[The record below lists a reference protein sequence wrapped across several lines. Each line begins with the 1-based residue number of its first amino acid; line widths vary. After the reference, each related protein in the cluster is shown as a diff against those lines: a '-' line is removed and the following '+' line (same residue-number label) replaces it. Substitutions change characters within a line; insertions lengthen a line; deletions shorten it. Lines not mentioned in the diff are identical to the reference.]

1 MALSLY
7 VDRQSALHRRHPVAK
22 VLAMILVFVA
32 IFVSDDP
39 RVVAGLTLLIMVAIA
54 VAGASGIVW
63 RLRWLILPIFV
74 FTTFIWAVFYP
85 AQAGAPVDRAA
96 AFRFGLGM
104 ALKLESFLL
113 TGLVFLAT
121 TSVEEFAFGLTRLGV
136 PYRAGFV
143 LTLACRLVPVFL
155 DAALTVVDAQR
166 CRGLD
171 LSSGGLR
178 TRIARYVPVIVPV
191 FIGGLRRADQMAFAL
206 EVRGFSSG
214 RPRTELPRAPFG
226 AGDAT
231 LLLVTGGVTAVYLW
245 LWAHGVGRIAS
256 AA

>member
-1 MALSLY
+1 VAFSLY
-7 VDRQSALHRRHPVAK
+7 VDRATPLHRRHPVAK
-22 VLAMILVFVA
+22 VLAMILLFVA
-32 IFVSDDP
+32 IFVADDP
-39 RVVAGLTLLIMVAIA
+39 RLVAPLTLLVLLAIGW
-54 VAGASGIVW
+54 AGAFERVW
-63 RLRWLILPIFV
+63 RLRWLIVPIFV
-74 FTTFIWAVFYP
+74 FTTVIWALFFP
-85 AQAGAPVDRAA
+85 AQAGIPVSRAD

-113 TGLVFLAT
+113 TGLLFLAT
-121 TSVEEFAFGLTRLGV
+121 TTVEEFAFGLTRLGV

-143 LTLACRLVPVFL
+143 LTLSCRLVPVFL

-171 LSSGGLR
+171 LTSGSIR

-214 RPRTELPRAPFG
+214 RPRTELPRASFG
-226 AGDAT
+226 AADGLLIAT
-231 LLLVTGGVTAVYLW
+231 TAALMGAYLTV
-245 LWAHGVGRIAS
+245 WAYGIGRIVPT
-256 AA
+256 

>member
-7 VDRQSALHRRHPVAK
+7 VERPSAMHRRHPVAK
-22 VLAMILVFVA
+22 VVAMVLLFVA
-32 IFVSDDP
+32 IFVTDDP
-39 RVVAGLTLLIMVAIA
+39 RIVAPITVLILIGLGA
-54 VAGASGIVW
+54 AGAFEVVW
-63 RLRWLILPIFV
+63 RLRWLIVPIFV
-74 FTTFIWAVFYP
+74 FTTVIWAVFYP
-85 AQAGAPVDRAA
+85 AQAAGTTSRADA
-96 AFRFGLGM
+96 VRFGLGM

-113 TGLVFLAT
+113 TGLLFLAT
-121 TSVEEFAFGLTRLGV
+121 TTVEEFAFGLTRLGV

-155 DAALTVVDAQR
+155 EAALTVVDAQR

-171 LSSGGLR
+171 LASGSVR

-214 RPRTELPRAPFG
+214 RVRTELPRPSFNVA
-226 AGDAT
+226 DA
-231 LLLVTGGVTAVYLW
+231 LLVVAAAGVTAVYLW
-245 LWAHGVGRIAS
+245 LWAHGIGRLTRA
-256 AA
+256 